1 MEPPQRL
8 AGPPFLL
15 LTGGLPW
22 AVYFFVLVMRF
33 SAAASCPAWSILLG
47 GRRPWLR
54 GALLSAG
61 LWMATAPPLQAQV
74 LRPAPAR
81 ADTLRNYESPAL
93 GTRLARSPFLQRK
106 LVRASLVPAV
116 LIGYGAS
123 TINGNGLY
131 SSYDAQHDIRHLFGS
146 YRNSVDDYLQFVP
159 YAVLGGLVAAGV
171 ETRDDRLNLLLIIAK
186 SEAIMLGSVYAVKT
200 TAGILRPDGSDRLS
214 FPSGHAAQAFLAA
227 SIVHTELRDKSP
239 WYGVGAYTLATSVAA
254 FRMINN
260 KHWQS
265 DVVAGAGF
273 GILSAHLA
281 YLSHRNRWGR
291 RPTGRGVG
299 EVGLVPAYSP
309 IGGVGFSLTWRP
321 K

>member
-1 MEPPQRL
+1 MH
-8 AGPPFLL
+8 FL
-15 LTGGLPW
+15 
-22 AVYFFVLVMRF
+22 F
-33 SAAASCPAWSILLG
+33 SAPCSAWTFSIG
-47 GRRPWLR
+47 WRPWFR
-54 GALLSAG
+54 SALLSVG
-61 LWMATAPPLQAQV
+61 LLAAVPAPLLRAQV
-74 LRPAPAR
+74 LRPAPTR
-81 ADTLRNYESPAL
+81 ADTLHKYESPL
-93 GTRLARSPFLQRK
+93 PGTVPSVRPPFLQRK

-131 SSYDAQHDIRHLFGS
+131 SSYAAQHDVRHLFGT
-146 YRNSVDDYLQFVP
+146 YRNSVDDYLQFAP
-159 YAVLGGLVAAGV
+159 YAVLAGLVTAGV

-227 SIVHTELRDKSP
+227 SIVHTELRDKSQ

-281 YLSHRNRWGR
+281 YLSHRHRWGR

-299 EVGLVPAYSP
+299 DVSLTPAYSP
-309 IGGVGFSLTWRP
+309 AGGAGLSLSWRP